1 VHNRPSPWVSD
12 AGQDGS
18 RREQETVSEH
28 KHVEQAGEGVS
39 DEEFA
44 EQVADQTSSDR
55 KHADIFERES
65 DGATTDTEAAK
76 ASADELAG
84 D

>member
-1 VHNRPSPWVSD
+1 MSN
-12 AGQDGS
+12 
-18 RREQETVSEH
+18 E
-28 KHVEQAGEGVS
+28 KNVEPAGEGAS

-44 EQVADQTSSDR
+44 DQVADQTSSDL
-55 KHADIFERES
+55 KHADVFERES
-65 DGATTDTEAAK
+65 DGAATDTEAAK